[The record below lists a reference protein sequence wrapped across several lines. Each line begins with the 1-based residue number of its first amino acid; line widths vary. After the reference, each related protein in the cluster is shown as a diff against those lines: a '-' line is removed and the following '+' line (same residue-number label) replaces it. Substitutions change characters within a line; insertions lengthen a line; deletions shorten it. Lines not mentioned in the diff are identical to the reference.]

1 MKILVTKFRNLGD
14 VLLSTPLF
22 ASLKAIYPGSE
33 LHVSVNDF
41 CTQVV
46 ADNPHVDK
54 VIAYSRGKKNG
65 QTVWQRLR
73 AELEFYRQ
81 FKGQYD
87 LVINL
92 TEGDRGCIIS
102 ALSGASKRMGYI
114 KKPTLINRFAR
125 FDTTFDSQQRIPT
138 VQKDLQ
144 FAEAIDQEKVVKK
157 VTLGWRKDHEDL
169 VDGLLSD
176 LGLSENFVVVHP
188 VSRWM
193 YKCWDSRKVARC
205 IDHIQK
211 KWQKP
216 VLLTTSSDPK
226 EMSMAEEI
234 AGFCQQKPLQLPQ
247 QIDLQA
253 YACLTS
259 KACLFFG
266 IDSAPMH
273 IAASTDTPVVAM
285 FGASEPNLWGPW
297 DNEQGNNYQLT
308 TGVQHNGLHR
318 VISNDNLE
326 LYFEDGNKLSR
337 GMMAITLNQVISEL
351 DAAFKTLMDNPEHSI
366 NTTYTVQQTS
376 GAI

>member
-22 ASLKAIYPGSE
+22 ASLKAIYPDSE

-54 VIAYSRGKKNG
+54 VIPYSRGKKKE
-65 QTVWQRLR
+65 QSLWQRIR
-73 AELEFYRQ
+73 MEIDFYRQ
-81 FKGQYD
+81 FIGQYD

-102 ALSGASKRMGYI
+102 AISGASRRMGYI
-114 KKPTLINRFAR
+114 KKPTLFNRLAR
-125 FDTTFDSQQRIPT
+125 FDTTFDSQERIPT

-144 FAEAIDQEKVVKK
+144 FAEAIDSHKVIKK
-157 VTLGWRKDHEDL
+157 VTLGWRKDHEEMIDE
-169 VDGLLSD
+169 LLSR
-176 LGLSENFVVVHP
+176 LGLSEGFVVVHP

-193 YKCWDSRKVARC
+193 YKCWDSAKVAQC

-226 EMSMAEEI
+226 EVCMADEI
-234 AGFCQQKPLQLPQ
+234 ACYCQKKPLQLPQ
-247 QIDLQA
+247 PVNLQA
-253 YACLTS
+253 YAYLTS
-259 KACLFFG
+259 KACMFFG

-273 IAASTDTPVVAM
+273 IAASTDTPVIAL

-297 DNEQGNNYQLT
+297 DNDRGSNYQLM
-308 TGVQHNGLHR
+308 TGVQHNGIHC
-318 VISNDNLE
+318 VISNANME
-326 LYFEDGNKLSR
+326 LYVDGDRKLSR
-337 GMMAITLNQVISEL
+337 GMMAITIPQVISEL
-351 DAAFKTLMDNPEHSI
+351 DNELKKLSNSQQNH
-366 NTTYTVQQTS
+366 NTADTVQLTS
-376 GAI
+376 SAM

>member
-22 ASLKAIYPGSE
+22 ASLKAIYPDSE

-54 VIAYSRGKKNG
+54 VIPYSRGKKKE
-65 QTVWQRLR
+65 QSLWQRIR
-73 AELEFYRQ
+73 MEIDFYRQ
-81 FKGQYD
+81 FIGQYD

-102 ALSGASKRMGYI
+102 AISGASRRMGYI
-114 KKPTLINRFAR
+114 KKPTLFNRLAR
-125 FDTTFDSQQRIPT
+125 FETTFDSQERIPT

-144 FAEAIDQEKVVKK
+144 FAEAIDSRKVIKK
-157 VTLGWRKDHEDL
+157 VTLGWRKDHEEMINE
-169 VDGLLSD
+169 LLPR
-176 LGLSENFVVVHP
+176 LGLSEGFVVVHP

-193 YKCWDSRKVARC
+193 YKCWDSAKVAQC

-226 EMSMAEEI
+226 EACIADEI
-234 AGFCQQKPLQLPQ
+234 ASYCQKKPLQLPQ
-247 QIDLQA
+247 PVNLQA
-253 YACLTS
+253 YAYLTS
-259 KACLFFG
+259 KACMFFG

-273 IAASTDTPVVAM
+273 IAASTDTPVIAL

-297 DNEQGNNYQLT
+297 DNERGSNYQLM
-308 TGVQHNGLHR
+308 TGVQHNGIHC
-318 VISNDNLE
+318 VISNANME
-326 LYFEDGNKLSR
+326 LYVDGDRKLSR
-337 GMMAITLNQVISEL
+337 GMMAITIPQVISEL
-351 DAAFKTLMDNPEHSI
+351 DNELEKLSNSQQNH
-366 NTTYTVQQTS
+366 NTADTEQLTS
-376 GAI
+376 SAM

>member
-22 ASLKAIYPGSE
+22 ASLKAIYPDSE

-54 VIAYSRGKKNG
+54 VIPYSRGKKKE
-65 QTVWQRLR
+65 QSLWQRIR
-73 AELEFYRQ
+73 MEIDFYRQ
-81 FKGQYD
+81 FIGQYD

-102 ALSGASKRMGYI
+102 AISGASRRMGYI
-114 KKPTLINRFAR
+114 KKPTLFNRLAR
-125 FDTTFDSQQRIPT
+125 FDTTFDSQERIPT

-144 FAEAIDQEKVVKK
+144 FAEAIDSRKVIRK
-157 VTLGWRKDHEDL
+157 VTLGWRKDHEEMIDE
-169 VDGLLSD
+169 LLPW
-176 LGLSENFVVVHP
+176 LGLSEGFVVVHP

-193 YKCWDSRKVARC
+193 YKCWDSAKVAQC

-226 EMSMAEEI
+226 EACMADEI
-234 AGFCQQKPLQLPQ
+234 ASYCQKKPLQLPQ
-247 QIDLQA
+247 PVNLQA
-253 YACLTS
+253 YAYLTS
-259 KACLFFG
+259 KACMFFG

-273 IAASTDTPVVAM
+273 IAASTNTPVIAL

-297 DNEQGNNYQLT
+297 DNERGSNYQLM
-308 TGVQHNGLHR
+308 TGVQHNGIHC
-318 VISNDNLE
+318 VISNANME
-326 LYFEDGNKLSR
+326 LYVDGDRKLSR
-337 GMMAITLNQVISEL
+337 GMMAITIPQVISEL
-351 DAAFKTLMDNPEHSI
+351 DNELEKQSNSQKNH
-366 NTTYTVQQTS
+366 NTADTEQLTS
-376 GAI
+376 SAM

>member
-22 ASLKAIYPGSE
+22 ASLKAIYPDSE

-54 VIAYSRGKKNG
+54 VIPYSRGKKKE
-65 QTVWQRLR
+65 QSLWQRIR
-73 AELEFYRQ
+73 MEIDFYRQ
-81 FKGQYD
+81 FIGQYD

-102 ALSGASKRMGYI
+102 AISGASRRMGYI
-114 KKPTLINRFAR
+114 KKPTLFNRLAR
-125 FDTTFDSQQRIPT
+125 FDTTFDSQERIPT
-138 VQKDLQ
+138 VEKDLQ
-144 FAEAIDQEKVVKK
+144 FAEAIDSRKVIKK
-157 VTLGWRKDHEDL
+157 VTLGWRKDHEEMIDE
-169 VDGLLSD
+169 LLLR
-176 LGLSENFVVVHP
+176 LGLSEGFVVVHP

-193 YKCWDSRKVARC
+193 YKCWDSAKVAQC

-226 EMSMAEEI
+226 EACIADEI
-234 AGFCQQKPLQLPQ
+234 ASYCHKKPLQLPQ
-247 QIDLQA
+247 PVNLQA
-253 YACLTS
+253 YAYLTS
-259 KACLFFG
+259 KACMFFG

-273 IAASTDTPVVAM
+273 IAASTDTPVIAL

-297 DNEQGNNYQLT
+297 DNERGSNYQLM
-308 TGVQHNGLHR
+308 TGVQHNGIHC
-318 VISNDNLE
+318 VISNANME
-326 LYFEDGNKLSR
+326 LYVDGDRKLSR
-337 GMMAITLNQVISEL
+337 GMMAITIPQVISEL
-351 DAAFKTLMDNPEHSI
+351 DNELEKLSNSQQNH
-366 NTTYTVQQTS
+366 NTADTEQLTS
-376 GAI
+376 SAM

>member
-22 ASLKAIYPGSE
+22 ASLKAIYPDSE

-54 VIAYSRGKKNG
+54 VIPYSRGKKKKQNL
-65 QTVWQRLR
+65 WQRIR
-73 AELEFYRQ
+73 MEIDFYRQ
-81 FKGQYD
+81 FIGQYD

-102 ALSGASKRMGYI
+102 AISGASRRMGYI
-114 KKPTLINRFAR
+114 KKPTLFNRLAR
-125 FDTTFDSQQRIPT
+125 FDTTFDSQESIPT

-144 FAEAIDQEKVVKK
+144 FAEAIDSRKVIKK
-157 VTLGWRKDHEDL
+157 VTLGWRKDHEEMIDE
-169 VDGLLSD
+169 LLPR
-176 LGLSENFVVVHP
+176 LGLSEGFVVVHP

-193 YKCWDSRKVARC
+193 YKCWNPAKVAQC

-226 EMSMAEEI
+226 EACMADEI
-234 AGFCQQKPLQLPQ
+234 ASYCHKKPLQLPQ
-247 QIDLQA
+247 PVNLQA
-253 YACLTS
+253 YAYLTS
-259 KACLFFG
+259 KACMFFG

-273 IAASTDTPVVAM
+273 IAASTDTPVIAL

-297 DNEQGNNYQLT
+297 DNERGSNYRLM
-308 TGVQHNGLHR
+308 TGIQHNGIHC
-318 VISNDNLE
+318 VISNANME
-326 LYFEDGNKLSR
+326 LYVDGDRKLSR
-337 GMMAITLNQVISEL
+337 GMMAITSPQGISEL
-351 DAAFKTLMDNPEHSI
+351 DNELEKLSNSQQNHNAADTEQL
-366 NTTYTVQQTS
+366 TS
-376 GAI
+376 SAV

>member
-22 ASLKAIYPGSE
+22 ASLKAIYPDSE

-54 VIAYSRGKKNG
+54 VIPYSRGKKKE
-65 QTVWQRLR
+65 QSLWQRIR
-73 AELEFYRQ
+73 MEIDFYRQ
-81 FKGQYD
+81 FIGQYD

-102 ALSGASKRMGYI
+102 AISGASRRMGYI
-114 KKPTLINRFAR
+114 KKPTLLNRLAH
-125 FDTTFDSQQRIPT
+125 FDTTFDSQERIPT

-144 FAEAIDQEKVVKK
+144 FAEAIDSQKVIKK
-157 VTLGWRKDHEDL
+157 VTLGWRKDHEEMIDE
-169 VDGLLSD
+169 LLPR
-176 LGLSENFVVVHP
+176 LGLSEGFVIVHP

-193 YKCWDSRKVARC
+193 YKCWDSAKVAQC

-226 EMSMAEEI
+226 EVRMADEI
-234 AGFCQQKPLQLPQ
+234 ICYCQKKPLQLPQ
-247 QIDLQA
+247 PVNLQA
-253 YACLTS
+253 YAYLTS
-259 KACLFFG
+259 KACMFFG

-273 IAASTDTPVVAM
+273 IAASTDTPVIAL

-297 DNEQGNNYQLT
+297 DNERGSNYQLM
-308 TGVQHNGLHR
+308 TGVQHNGIHC
-318 VISNDNLE
+318 VISNTNME
-326 LYFEDGNKLSR
+326 LYVDGDRKLSR
-337 GMMAITLNQVISEL
+337 GMMAITIPQVISEL
-351 DAAFKTLMDNPEHSI
+351 DNELEKLSNSQQNHNAAD
-366 NTTYTVQQTS
+366 TVQLTS
-376 GAI
+376 SAM

>member
-22 ASLKAIYPGSE
+22 ASLKAIYPDSE

-54 VIAYSRGKKNG
+54 VIPYSRGKKKE
-65 QTVWQRLR
+65 QSLWQRIR
-73 AELEFYRQ
+73 MEIDFYRQ
-81 FKGQYD
+81 FIGQYD

-102 ALSGASKRMGYI
+102 AISGASRRMGYI
-114 KKPTLINRFAR
+114 KKPTLFNRLAR
-125 FDTTFDSQQRIPT
+125 FDTTFDSQERIPT

-144 FAEAIDQEKVVKK
+144 FAEAIDSRKVIKK
-157 VTLGWRKDHEDL
+157 VTLGWRKDHEDMINE
-169 VDGLLSD
+169 LLPR
-176 LGLSENFVVVHP
+176 LGLSEGFVVVHP

-193 YKCWDSRKVARC
+193 YKCWDSAKVAQC

-226 EMSMAEEI
+226 EACIADEI
-234 AGFCQQKPLQLPQ
+234 ASYCHKKPLQLPQ
-247 QIDLQA
+247 PVNLQA
-253 YACLTS
+253 YAYLTS
-259 KACLFFG
+259 KACMFFG

-273 IAASTDTPVVAM
+273 IAASTDTPVIAL

-297 DNEQGNNYQLT
+297 DNERGSNYQLM
-308 TGVQHNGLHR
+308 TGVQHNGIHC
-318 VISNDNLE
+318 VISNANME
-326 LYFEDGNKLSR
+326 LYVDGDRKLSR
-337 GMMAITLNQVISEL
+337 GMMAITIPQVISEL
-351 DAAFKTLMDNPEHSI
+351 DNELEKLSNSQQNH
-366 NTTYTVQQTS
+366 NTADTEQLTS
-376 GAI
+376 SVM

>member
-22 ASLKAIYPGSE
+22 ASLKAIYPDSE

-54 VIAYSRGKKNG
+54 VIPYSRGKKNK
-65 QTVWQRLR
+65 QTFWQRIR
-73 AELEFYRQ
+73 TEIEFYWQ

-92 TEGDRGCIIS
+92 TEGDRGYIIS
-102 ALSGASKRMGYI
+102 ALSGASRRMGYI
-114 KKPTLINRFAR
+114 KKPTLINRLAR
-125 FDTTFDSQQRIPT
+125 FDTTFNSQQRIPT

-144 FAEAIDQEKVVKK
+144 FAEAIDSRKVIKK
-157 VTLGWRKDHEDL
+157 VTLGWRKDHEEMIDE
-169 VDGLLSD
+169 LLSK
-176 LGLSENFVVVHP
+176 LELNEGFVVVHP

-193 YKCWDSRKVARC
+193 YKCWDSGKVAQC

-211 KWQKP
+211 KWLKP

-226 EMSMAEEI
+226 EVRMVEEI
-234 AGFCQQKPLQLPQ
+234 ASHCQQKPFQLPQ
-247 QIDLQA
+247 PVNLQA
-253 YACLTS
+253 YAYLTS
-259 KACLFFG
+259 KASMFFG

-273 IAASTDTPVVAM
+273 IAASTDTPVVAL

-297 DNEQGNNYQLT
+297 DNKHGSNYQLM

-318 VISNDNLE
+318 VVSNNNLE
-326 LYFEDGNKLSR
+326 LYFENDRKLSK
-337 GMMAITLNQVISEL
+337 GMMAIPLPQVISEL
-351 DAAFKTLMDNPEHSI
+351 DSAFDQLSHNTEAT
-366 NTTYTVQQTS
+366 NTTDTVQLTS
-376 GAI
+376 SAI

>member
-22 ASLKAIYPGSE
+22 ASLKAIYPDSE

-54 VIAYSRGKKNG
+54 VIPYSRGKKKE
-65 QTVWQRLR
+65 QSLWQRIR
-73 AELEFYRQ
+73 MEIDFYRQ
-81 FKGQYD
+81 FIGQYN

-102 ALSGASKRMGYI
+102 AISGASWRMGYI
-114 KKPTLINRFAR
+114 KKPTLLNRLAH
-125 FDTTFDSQQRIPT
+125 FDTTFDSQERIHT

-144 FAEAIDQEKVVKK
+144 FAEAIDSQKVIKK
-157 VTLGWRKDHEDL
+157 VTLGWRKDHEEMIDE
-169 VDGLLSD
+169 LLPR
-176 LGLSENFVVVHP
+176 LGLSEGFVIVHP

-193 YKCWDSRKVARC
+193 YKCWDSAKVAQC

-226 EMSMAEEI
+226 EVRMADEI
-234 AGFCQQKPLQLPQ
+234 ACYCQKKPLQLPQ
-247 QIDLQA
+247 PVNLQA
-253 YACLTS
+253 YAYLTS
-259 KACLFFG
+259 KACMFFG

-273 IAASTDTPVVAM
+273 IAASTDTPVIAL
-285 FGASEPNLWGPW
+285 FGASESNLWGPW
-297 DNEQGNNYQLT
+297 DNERGNNYQLM
-308 TGVQHNGLHR
+308 TGVQRNGIHC
-318 VISNDNLE
+318 VISNANME
-326 LYFEDGNKLSR
+326 LYVDGDRKLSR
-337 GMMAITLNQVISEL
+337 GMMAITIPQVISEL
-351 DAAFKTLMDNPEHSI
+351 DNELEKLSNSQQNHNAAD
-366 NTTYTVQQTS
+366 TVQLTS
-376 GAI
+376 SAM

>member
-22 ASLKAIYPGSE
+22 ASLKAIYPDSE

-54 VIAYSRGKKNG
+54 VIPYSRDKKNER
-65 QTVWQRLR
+65 TFWQRIR

-102 ALSGASKRMGYI
+102 ALSGASRRMGYI
-114 KKPTLINRFAR
+114 KKPTLINRLAR
-125 FDTTFDSQQRIPT
+125 FDTTFDSQKRIPT

-144 FAEAIDQEKVVKK
+144 FADAIDSQKVIKK
-157 VTLGWRKDHEDL
+157 VTLGWRKDHEEM
-169 VDGLLSD
+169 VNSLLSE
-176 LGLSENFVVVHP
+176 LGVNEGFVVVHP

-193 YKCWDSRKVARC
+193 YKCWDSNKVAQC
-205 IDHIQK
+205 IDHIQQ
-211 KWQKP
+211 KWQKT

-226 EMSMAEEI
+226 EVAMAEEI
-234 AGFCQQKPLQLPQ
+234 VGYCQLKPLQLPQ
-247 QIDLQA
+247 PVNLQA
-253 YACLTS
+253 YAYLTS
-259 KACLFFG
+259 KACMFFG

-273 IAASTDTPVVAM
+273 IAASTDTPVVTL

-297 DNEQGNNYQLT
+297 DNKQGSNYQLM
-308 TGVQHNGLHR
+308 TGVQHNGIHC
-318 VISNDNLE
+318 VISNDNME
-326 LYFEDGNKLSR
+326 LYFDGDRKLSR
-337 GMMAITLNQVISEL
+337 GMMAISLPQVLSEIDSEL
-351 DAAFKTLMDNPEHSI
+351 EKLSNSHQPTDTLD
-366 NTTYTVQQTS
+366 TVQLTS

>member
-22 ASLKAIYPGSE
+22 ASLKAIYPDSE

-54 VIAYSRGKKNG
+54 VIPYSRGKKKE
-65 QTVWQRLR
+65 QSLWQRIR
-73 AELEFYRQ
+73 MEIDFYRQ
-81 FKGQYD
+81 FIGQYD

-102 ALSGASKRMGYI
+102 AISGASRRMGYI
-114 KKPTLINRFAR
+114 KKPTLFNRLAR
-125 FDTTFDSQQRIPT
+125 FDTTFDSQERIPT
-138 VQKDLQ
+138 VEKDLQ
-144 FAEAIDQEKVVKK
+144 FAEAIDSRKVIKK
-157 VTLGWRKDHEDL
+157 VTLGWRKDHEDMI
-169 VDGLLSD
+169 DELLPR
-176 LGLSENFVVVHP
+176 LGLSEGFVVVHP

-193 YKCWDSRKVARC
+193 YKCWDSAKVAQC

-226 EMSMAEEI
+226 EACIADEI
-234 AGFCQQKPLQLPQ
+234 ASYCQKKPLQLPQ
-247 QIDLQA
+247 PVNLQA
-253 YACLTS
+253 YAYLTS
-259 KACLFFG
+259 KACMFFG

-273 IAASTDTPVVAM
+273 IAASTDTPVIAL

-297 DNEQGNNYQLT
+297 DNERGSNYQLM
-308 TGVQHNGLHR
+308 TGVQHNGIHC
-318 VISNDNLE
+318 VISNANME
-326 LYFEDGNKLSR
+326 LYVDGDRKLSR
-337 GMMAITLNQVISEL
+337 GMMAITIPQVISEL
-351 DAAFKTLMDNPEHSI
+351 DNELEKLSNSQQNH
-366 NTTYTVQQTS
+366 NTADTEQLTS
-376 GAI
+376 SAM

>member
-22 ASLKAIYPGSE
+22 ASLKAIYPDSE

-54 VIAYSRGKKNG
+54 VIPYSRGKKKE
-65 QTVWQRLR
+65 QSLWQRIR
-73 AELEFYRQ
+73 MEIDFYRQ
-81 FKGQYD
+81 FIGQYD

-102 ALSGASKRMGYI
+102 AISGASRRMGYI
-114 KKPTLINRFAR
+114 KKPTLFNRLAR
-125 FDTTFDSQQRIPT
+125 FDTTFDSQERIPT

-144 FAEAIDQEKVVKK
+144 FAEAIDSRKVIKK
-157 VTLGWRKDHEDL
+157 VTLGWRKDHEEMIDE
-169 VDGLLSD
+169 LLPG
-176 LGLSENFVVVHP
+176 LGLSEGFVVVHP

-193 YKCWDSRKVARC
+193 YKCWDSAKVAQC

-226 EMSMAEEI
+226 EACMADEI
-234 AGFCQQKPLQLPQ
+234 ASYCQKKPLQLPQ
-247 QIDLQA
+247 PVNLQA
-253 YACLTS
+253 YAYLTS
-259 KACLFFG
+259 KACMFFG

-273 IAASTDTPVVAM
+273 IAASTDTPVIAL

-297 DNEQGNNYQLT
+297 DNERGSNYQLM
-308 TGVQHNGLHR
+308 TGVQHNGIHC
-318 VISNDNLE
+318 VISNANME
-326 LYFEDGNKLSR
+326 LYVDGDRKLSR
-337 GMMAITLNQVISEL
+337 GMMAITIPQVISEL
-351 DAAFKTLMDNPEHSI
+351 DNELKKLSNSQQNH
-366 NTTYTVQQTS
+366 NTADTEQLTS
-376 GAI
+376 SAM

>member
-14 VLLSTPLF
+14 VLLSTPIF
-22 ASLKAIYPGSE
+22 ASLKAIYPESE

-54 VIAYSRGKKNG
+54 VIPYSRGEKSEQNL
-65 QTVWQRLR
+65 WQRLR
-73 AELEFYRQ
+73 EEVRFYRQ
-81 FKGQYD
+81 FVGKYD

-114 KKPTLINRFAR
+114 KKPTLINRLAR
-125 FDTTFDSQQRIPT
+125 FDTTFDSQKRLPT

-144 FAEAIDQEKVVKK
+144 FAEAINPEKVVKK
-157 VTLGWRKDHEDL
+157 VTLGWRKDHEEI
-169 VDGLLSD
+169 VDKHLSD
-176 LGLSENFVVVHP
+176 LNLTENFVVVHP

-193 YKCWDSRKVARC
+193 YKCWEPHKIAQC

-211 KWQKP
+211 TWQKP
-216 VLLTTSSDPK
+216 VLMTTSSDSK
-226 EMSMAEEI
+226 ETSMTAEI
-234 AGFCQQKPLQLPQ
+234 ASLCQQKPLQLPQ
-247 QIDLQA
+247 PINLQA
-253 YACLTS
+253 YAYLVS

-273 IAASTDTPVVAM
+273 IAASTDTPVVAL

-297 DNEQGNNYQLT
+297 DNRKGCNYQLM
-308 TGVQHNGLHR
+308 TGVQYNGLHR

-326 LYFEDGNKLSR
+326 LYFEGKNKLSR

-351 DAAFKTLMDNPEHSI
+351 DSI
-366 NTTYTVQQTS
+366 LKNLSDKSEQPANTTDTVQLTS